1 MIIGNLAFSIHQ
13 AHTFACSSSIN
24 ITFFEFIEA
33 KPLNTWA
40 PAVALYDVIVLGI
53 ETVLYFAITICIDVL
68 STKPKTSVQIKKV
81 TSFLTCQWLFSNQTR
96 QAGDATQSLSADEDE
111 DVIAE
116 NERVQSGQ
124 ANDDLILLNALTK
137 EYPNGK
143 RAVNFMSLGIPGG
156 ECFGLLGINGAGKTT
171 CMGMLTAE
179 FPPSSGDA
187 LLAGFSVTNEPAQT
201 RRQVGYCPQFD
212 ALLDHLTV
220 DEHLYLYGR
229 LEGLS
234 RAPLKQAVES
244 NVMELDLLNFRNS
257 RLGN

>member
-1 MIIGNLAFSIHQ
+1 MI
-13 AHTFACSSSIN
+13 SSIN

-33 KPLNTWA
+33 KPLTTWA
-40 PAVALYDVIVLGI
+40 PSVALYDVIVLGI
-53 ETVLYFAITICIDVL
+53 ETVLYFALTVCIDVL

-111 DVIAE
+111 DVLAE
-116 NERVQSGQ
+116 NKRVQSGQ

-212 ALLDHLTV
+212 AHFANMTGDYSLHLFLFRFV
-220 DEHLYLYGR
+220 DASHTIADF
-229 LEGLS
+229 S
-234 RAPLKQAVES
+234 FA
-244 NVMELDLLNFRNS
+244 
-257 RLGN
+257 RLGTC

>member
-1 MIIGNLAFSIHQ
+1 MIIEILAFSIHQ
-13 AHTFACSSSIN
+13 AYTFACSSMTSSIN

-53 ETVLYFAITICIDVL
+53 ETVLYFALTICIDVL

-96 QAGDATQSLSADEDE
+96 QADDATQSLSADEDE

-116 NERVQSGQ
+116 NKRVQSGQ

-212 ALLDHLTV
+212 AHFANMTGDYTCPFLF
-220 DEHLYLYGR
+220 R
-229 LEGLS
+229 L
-234 RAPLKQAVES
+234 
-244 NVMELDLLNFRNS
+244 
-257 RLGN
+257 